1 VAISEFLLLRHLSG
15 LHPLL
20 FIIGGTIPPLV
31 ITLPPVITL
40 AIIMNLIEFGS
51 LATGKRGGRPMGGK
65 ESGFQVIGN
74 IGDK

>member
-1 VAISEFLLLRHLSG
+1 MAISGFLLLRHRSG

-20 FIIGGTIPPLV
+20 FIIGGTFLPLAIIPP
-31 ITLPPVITL
+31 
-40 AIIMNLIEFGS
+40 IIMNLIEFGS
-51 LATGKRGGRPMGGK
+51 LATGERAGRPMGGK